1 VYKAIFHNFLHLML
15 AAFIGKGLYLMA
27 VVVGA
32 RYLGPEQWG
41 VFGYAFTI
49 LVFVHLASD
58 FGFHTLIMREVA
70 SSNIGR
76 ASLHQ
81 IIQLRMIL
89 GFVASAIAVLYLVN
103 FAASD
108 KVLWVFIILSLSI
121 PFRAYYA
128 TARSA
133 VQGAEQGKWTVR
145 LDGVLFGT
153 FFLVALIGM
162 YSGYVFPLVL
172 SVAWLVANGCCAY
185 ASKRAFNCVHT
196 ISENSEVA
204 ETSARSLLHRALPF
218 VLINALVVTFH
229 RIDVLMI
236 ESMRTLEEVGYYVAS
251 YQLFDA
257 LALLPGL
264 MVTALFP
271 RMAKGAM
278 GSRKALVRIVS
289 VVMGVTGIA
298 ALGMYFLSPWLIHLV
313 FGHEY
318 QASSEV
324 LRILL
329 LGLPFMAGTMTI
341 AHSLFSSHHEK
352 HSALATGIAVI
363 ANISLNIYWIPMG
376 GMVAAAWVTAATLCL
391 NLALHIIASLHVK
404 KAYTRNTV

>member
-1 VYKAIFHNFLHLML
+1 MYKAIFHNFLYLIL
-15 AAFIGKGLYLMA
+15 AALIGKGLYLLA
-27 VVVGA
+27 VIVGA

-41 VFGYAFTI
+41 IFAYAFTI
-49 LVFVHLASD
+49 LAFVYLVSD
-58 FGFHTLIMREVA
+58 FGFHTLIMRDVA
-70 SSNIGR
+70 SSNISR
-76 ASLHQ
+76 ASLHR
-81 IIQLRMIL
+81 IIHIRATL
-89 GFVASAIAVLYLVN
+89 GLLASAIALLYLIN
-103 FAASD
+103 LAASD
-108 KVLWVFIILSLSI
+108 KALWVFIILSLSI

-133 VQGAEQGKWTVR
+133 VQGAEQGKWTVH
-145 LDGVLFGT
+145 LDGVLFGA
-153 FFLVALIGM
+153 FFLVTLVGM

-172 SVAWLVANGCCAY
+172 SIAWLVASGCCAY
-185 ASKRAFNCVHT
+185 VSQRALKCVQVS
-196 ISENSEVA
+196 SENREVSES
-204 ETSARSLLHRALPF
+204 SAMSLLHQALPF

-278 GSRKALVRIVS
+278 GDSKALIHIIVI
-289 VVMGVTGIA
+289 VVGVTGAA
-298 ALGMYFLSPWLIHLV
+298 ALGLYYFSEPVIQLIYGGE
-313 FGHEY
+313 FRS
-318 QASSEV
+318 SSEV

-341 AHSLFSSHHEK
+341 AHFLFSSHREK
-352 HSALATGIAVI
+352 YSAMATGIAVI
-363 ANISLNIYWIPMG
+363 SNILLNIYWIPIG
-376 GMVAAAWVTAATLCL
+376 GIVAAAWVTSATLVL
-391 NLALHIIASLHVK
+391 NFLLHVIMLRLLK
-404 KAYTRNTV
+404 RDSYEG